1 MKSRTN
7 GNDRNGT
14 TKPVHRIARGKVE
27 AALWRRE
34 GGQGVF
40 YQVSFSRP
48 YQTKDGSFASS
59 ENFALGQLAD
69 VAYAAVAAGL
79 WMEAQR
85 KPRVRDG
92 RGYSHEGTEQEFDT
106 DGGEAEFDTY

>member
-14 TKPVHRIARGKVE
+14 TKPVHRITRGKVE

-34 GGQGVF
+34 GRQGVF

-85 KPRVRDG
+85 QPRSRNGDYG
-92 RGYSHEGTEQEFDT
+92 QEGTEHEFDAESG
-106 DGGEAEFDTY
+106 DAEFETY